1 MKCQTHLVGSRD
13 GYCPLAWSP
22 GIAEKDLEAL
32 SQLDIGEPRA
42 RDVEALATRVTA
54 CCRPLPSGHIALT
67 RCLPGPRDDAGR
79 GTVAFRTIV
88 LSGGLCPD
96 SAVGGLEQLLG
107 DVEFWMQEAF
117 AHGHEVDVASCPSSQ
132 PLSRNGALLFDL
144 WLRHH
149 HGGSGPLVLGP
160 DEHAVAAMTNLVGAF
175 PPAQAQRL
183 KWGVG
188 IFRVVES
195 MDLLFLSGA
204 ASVEGRQ
211 VTSLQHAWHDSA
223 IEQLVGHHIPQAAPR
238 VLETVAAPE
247 VSHRPATTPLPMRQS
262 LGLPIW
268 IIGLIV
274 LAVVVI
280 AVATWPQ
287 GETVTEPIAQ
297 PAATVV
303 LPEPVQS
310 VTVDAVTPETKPPRI
325 ALNSLVVKD
334 IEEEQ
339 ELLVDDQVVD
349 SAKGDAPP
357 DANTGAASEQLDGIT
372 DTPPAASEEI
382 ETPSPPELT
391 PPEPPMTDA
400 QFARSLQDISD
411 LLEVTANHVAR
422 GGDLNADACSS
433 KHLRG
438 IIKELAIDAHFFKKA
453 TACTPA
459 AKEEA
464 DRLCEAFEGIES
476 FRKAWSIAASE
487 RMRAFVS
494 LQSTNAFLDAIPP
507 DDRYALRA
515 KVPQRLSQIKAFRSQ
530 LVCLEELARNL
541 KDTWDLPKNRSL
553 SDALAWLDTVLPDR
567 CSERGTWKA
576 MAYDGMMRPDQS
588 LPIMEV
594 NRSSSA
600 LLEASGS

>member
-1 MKCQTHLVGSRD
+1 MRCQTHLVGSRD

-22 GIAEKDLEAL
+22 DIAEKDLEAL

-42 RDVEALATRVTA
+42 RDMEALATRVTA
-54 CCRPLPSGHIALT
+54 FCRPLPSGHIALT

-79 GTVAFRTIV
+79 GTVVFRTIV

-96 SAVGGLEQLLG
+96 SAMGGLGQLLG

-117 AHGHEVDVASCPSSQ
+117 AHGHDVDVASCPSSQ
-132 PLSRNGALLFDL
+132 PLSRDGALLFDL

-149 HGGSGPLVLGP
+149 HCGSGPLVLGP
-160 DEHAVAAMTNLVGAF
+160 DEYAVAAMTNLVGAF

-195 MDLLFLSGA
+195 MDLLSLSGA

-211 VTSLQHAWHDSA
+211 VTSLQHAWHDPA

-238 VLETVAAPE
+238 VLEVVPAPA
-247 VSHRPATTPLPMRQS
+247 VSHRPAATPAPMRQS

-268 IIGLIV
+268 VIGLIV

-280 AVATWPQ
+280 AVLTWPR
-287 GETVTEPIAQ
+287 GEIDTEPIAQ

-310 VTVDAVTPETKPPRI
+310 VTVDAVTPETKLPRI
-325 ALNSLVVKD
+325 AFNSLAV
-334 IEEEQ
+334 EEIAKE
-339 ELLVDDQVVD
+339 ELLAEDPVVD
-349 SAKGDAPP
+349 SANGDAPLNP
-357 DANTGAASEQLDGIT
+357 NSGATPEQPDGIVE
-372 DTPPAASEEI
+372 PSPRVSEEI

-391 PPEPPMTDA
+391 PPEPPMTDS

-438 IIKELAIDAHFFKKA
+438 IIKELAIDAHFFKKD

-494 LQSTNAFLDAIPP
+494 LQSTNAFLDAIAPE
-507 DDRYALRA
+507 DRYAWRLN
-515 KVPQRLSQIKAFRSQ
+515 VPHRLNQIKAFRSK
-530 LVCLEELARNL
+530 LVCLGYLAKNL
-541 KDTWDLPKNRSL
+541 KDTWELPKNRSL
-553 SDALAWLDTVLPDR
+553 ADALVWLDTVLPDR

-576 MAYDGMMRPDQS
+576 MDYDGMMRPDQS

-600 LLEASGS
+600 LLEALVP

>member
-117 AHGHEVDVASCPSSQ
+117 AHGHDVDVASCPSSQ

-175 PPAQAQRL
+175 PPAQAQWL

-280 AVATWPQ
+280 AVVTWQ
-287 GETVTEPIAQ
+287 RGETVTEPIAE
-297 PAATVV
+297 PAVAVV
-303 LPEPVQS
+303 LPEPVQPI
-310 VTVDAVTPETKPPRI
+310 TVDAVTTETKPPRI

-334 IEEEQ
+334 IEKE
-339 ELLVDDQVVD
+339 ELLAEAQVVD
-349 SAKGDAPP
+349 STKGDTPP
-357 DANTGAASEQLDGIT
+357 NANSNATPAQPDGIT
-372 DTPPAASEEI
+372 DTAALANEEI
-382 ETPSPPELT
+382 ETPSPPELL
-391 PPEPPMTDA
+391 PPEQPMTEA
-400 QFARSLQDISD
+400 EFAMSLQQISD
-411 LLEVTANHVAR
+411 QLEKTAKHVT
-422 GGDLNADACSS
+422 GDGDLNADACSS
-433 KHLRG
+433 KHFSG
-438 IIKELAIDAHFFKKA
+438 IIKELAIDAHFFKKD

-494 LQSTNAFLDAIPP
+494 LQSTNAFLDAIAPE
-507 DDRYALRA
+507 DRYARRL
-515 KVPQRLSQIKAFRSQ
+515 KVPHRLSQIKAFRSK
-530 LVCLEELARNL
+530 LVCLEELAKNL
-541 KDTWDLPKNRSL
+541 KDTWELPKNRSL
-553 SDALAWLDTVLPDR
+553 ADALVWLDTVLPDR

-600 LLEASGS
+600 LLEALER